1 MTRKIIKKGN
11 KTQDIDDIQLQLND
25 QKKFDKSDEMVEFS
39 CEEMEEF
46 KEEMKTSDTLG
57 NGNKHSQN
65 IKVIL
70 PTIEG

>member
-1 MTRKIIKKGN
+1 
-11 KTQDIDDIQLQLND
+11 
-25 QKKFDKSDEMVEFS
+25 MVEFS